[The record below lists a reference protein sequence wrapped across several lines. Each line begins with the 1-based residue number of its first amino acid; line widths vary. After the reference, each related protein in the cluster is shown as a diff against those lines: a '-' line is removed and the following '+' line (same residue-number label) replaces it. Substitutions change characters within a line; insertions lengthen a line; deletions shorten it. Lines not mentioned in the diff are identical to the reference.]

1 MVQDD
6 PWTVEKHTLS
16 TRLPSIAQ
24 DVVLKLSQ
32 AESVGRDNGIP
43 HGGLR
48 HLFQDLIANI
58 SNLAKKKIFRTYTRR
73 CSSESL

>member
-1 MVQDD
+1 VKPTVQDN

-16 TRLPSIAQ
+16 TRLPSIVQ

-32 AESVGRDNGIP
+32 AESVGRDNGTP
-43 HGGLR
+43 RGGLR

-58 SNLAKKKIFRTYTRR
+58 SNL
-73 CSSESL
+73 

>member
-6 PWTVEKHTLS
+6 PWSVEKHTFS
-16 TRLPSIAQ
+16 TRLPSIVQ
-24 DVVLKLSQ
+24 NVFLKLSQ
-32 AESVGRDNGIP
+32 AESVGQDNGIP

-58 SNLAKKKIFRTYTRR
+58 SNLAKKKIFETYTRR